1 MTPDVKTLV
10 VVADGRRAR
19 LLEQP
24 RLGGPLHDRPEWLPG
39 LKEHH
44 DHVSPSHITHSGD
57 VHDRAEK
64 AFLRDLARRLDDL
77 NARHGFDEVILVA
90 PPRALGHLR
99 RALSTAVARKVA
111 GSDVHERVDATII
124 TLQSVVQAARLANAA
139 A

>member
-1 MTPDVKTLV
+1 MTPDARTLI

-44 DHVSPSHITHSGD
+44 EHAAPSHITHPGD
-57 VHDRAEK
+57 ARDRLEK
-64 AFLRDLARRLDDL
+64 AFLQDLAHRIDGL
-77 NARHGFDEVILVA
+77 NARQAFDQVILIA

-99 RALSTAVARKVA
+99 RGLSTAVMRKVV
-111 GSDVHERVDATII
+111 GSDAHERVDATII
-124 TLQSVVQAARLANAA
+124 TLQSVVQAARFAHAA
-139 A
+139 

>member
-1 MTPDVKTLV
+1 MTPDARTLI

-24 RLGGPLHDRPEWLPG
+24 RLDGPLHDRPEWLPG

-44 DHVSPSHITHSGD
+44 DHAAPSHITHAGD

-64 AFLRDLARRLDDL
+64 AFLHDLARRIDDL
-77 NARHGFDEVILVA
+77 NASHGFDHVILVA

-99 RALSTAVARKVA
+99 RGLSTAVMRKVV
-111 GSDVHERVDATII
+111 GSDAHERVDATII
-124 TLQSVVQAARLANAA
+124 TLQSVVHAARLANAA
-139 A
+139 

>member
-1 MTPDVKTLV
+1 MTPDARTLI

-44 DHVSPSHITHSGD
+44 DHAPPSHIPHAGD
-57 VHDRAEK
+57 AHDRAEK
-64 AFLRDLARRLDDL
+64 AFLHDLARRIDNL
-77 NARHGFDEVILVA
+77 NARHGFDQVILIA

-99 RALSTAVARKVA
+99 RGLSTAVMRKVV
-111 GSDVHERVDATII
+111 GSDAHERVDATII
-124 TLQSVVQAARLANAA
+124 TLQSVVQAARFADAA
-139 A
+139 